1 MARDRSLTIRMAQ
14 HGDITAIRRV
24 VNKAYAPLPGY
35 TLDQLRGQINHFPA
49 GHLVA
54 ELDGKIVGYC
64 ASIIVTEEEALR
76 PHTWAEITGNG
87 YGSTHDI
94 DGDYLYGYEVAIDPE
109 FRQRKLAERLYAAR
123 RKLCVDSGLEGI
135 VFGGR
140 LPGYARRAKKLGD
153 HAAYCQAVI
162 DGRLRDPVMNFQLR
176 QGFEFIGLLPA
187 YLKSDVDS
195 GGAATHMRWR
205 NPQARSDVARAHSAA
220 DRGPS
225 TVRVATVQY
234 LQRAISSFDEF
245 TDIVRYFV
253 DTVADYKS
261 DFVVF
266 PEYFAMQL
274 LSIENTPL
282 KPREAILK
290 LAEYNDRLETLFR
303 EMALRYNVN
312 IVAGS
317 HPALQPDGRLLNLA
331 HVFLRDGSVYEQP
344 KIHPTPSERYWWQVE
359 GGDYVRAIQTDAGTI
374 GVLVCYDSE
383 FPELTRHLVD
393 QGADIL
399 FVPYSTEERNG
410 HLRVRYCAHARAVEN
425 QIYVVTSGNTGNLPR
440 VHNMDIHYAQSAIIT
455 PCDFPFGRDG
465 VAADTTPNVEM
476 IAFADIDLAAL
487 VTARAHGTVQ
497 NLKDRRHDLYAVQ
510 WRGKSAP

>member
-1 MARDRSLTIRMAQ
+1 MPRSKSLIIREARHA
-14 HGDITAIRRV
+14 DIPAIRRV
-24 VNKAYAPLPGY
+24 VQKAYGEGIGY
-35 TLDQLRGQINHFPA
+35 TRDQLRGQLNHFPP

-54 ELDGKIVGYC
+54 ELDGQVVGYC
-64 ASIIVTEEEALR
+64 ASIIVTEQEALSR
-76 PHTWAEITGNG
+76 HTWSEITGNAF
-87 YGSTHDI
+87 GSTHDA
-94 DGDYLYGYEVAIDPE
+94 DGDFLYGYEVAVDPD
-109 FRQRKLAERLYAAR
+109 FRGRRIAERLYAAR
-123 RKLCVDSGLEGI
+123 RKLCVDLGLDGI

-140 LPGYARRAKKLGD
+140 MPGYARRARKLGG
-153 HAAYCQAVI
+153 HEAYCAAVLAGQI
-162 DGRLRDPVMNFQLR
+162 RDPVMNFQLR
-176 QGFEFIGLLPA
+176 QGFEFLGVLPK
-187 YLKSDVDS
+187 YLKSDAES
-195 GGAATHMRWR
+195 GGAATHMLWR
-205 NPQARSDVARAHSAA
+205 NPQARRDVARAHSAA

-234 LQRAISSFDEF
+234 LQRAIGSFDEF
-245 TDIVRYFV
+245 ADIVRYFV

-266 PEYFAMQL
+266 PEYFSLQL
-274 LSIENTPL
+274 LSVENEPL
-282 KPREAILK
+282 APRDAILK

-303 EMALRYNVN
+303 ELALRYNVN
-312 IVAGS
+312 IIAGS

-331 HVFLRDGSVYEQP
+331 HVFLRDGSVFEQP
-344 KIHPTPSERYWWQVE
+344 KIHPTPAERYWWQVE
-359 GGDYVRAIQTDAGTI
+359 GGDYVGAIQTDCGTI

-476 IAFADIDLAAL
+476 IAFADLDLAAL
-487 VTARAHGTVQ
+487 ATARAHGTVQ

-510 WRGKSAP
+510 WRGRSAH

>member
-1 MARDRSLTIRMAQ
+1 MARSRSLTIRPAQ
-14 HGDITAIRRV
+14 HQDIAAIRQLV
-24 VNKAYAPLPGY
+24 KKAYAPQSGY
-35 TLDQLRGQINHFPA
+35 TLDQLRGQLNHFPE

-54 ELDGKIVGYC
+54 ELDGAVVGYC
-64 ASIIVTEEEALR
+64 ATIIVTEDEAMR
-76 PHTWAEITGNG
+76 PHTWTEITGNG
-87 YGSTHDI
+87 FGSTHDE
-94 DGDYLYGYEVAIDPE
+94 DGDVLYGYEVAIDPA
-109 FRQRKLAERLYAAR
+109 FRGRHLAERLYSAR
-123 RKLCVDSGLEGI
+123 RKLCVDLGLDSI

-140 LPGYARRAKKLGD
+140 LPGYARRAKKVGG
-153 HAAYCQAVI
+153 HGEYCRAVI
-162 DGRLRDPVMNFQLR
+162 AGQIRDQVMNFQLR
-176 QGFEFIGLLPA
+176 QGFEFLGVLPK
-187 YLKSDVDS
+187 YLKSDTES
-195 GGAATHMRWR
+195 GGAASHMIWR
-205 NPQARSDVARAHSAA
+205 NPHSRQDVTRAHSAA

-245 TDIVRYFV
+245 ADIVRYFV
-253 DTVADYKS
+253 DTVSDYKS

-274 LSIENTPL
+274 LSVENEPL
-282 KPREAILK
+282 KPREAVLK
-290 LAEYNDRLETLFR
+290 LAEYNDRLEALFH

-312 IVAGS
+312 IIAGS
-317 HPALQPDGRLLNLA
+317 HPAVQEDGRLLNLA

-344 KIHPTPSERYWWQVE
+344 KIHPTPSERYWWQVQ
-359 GGDYVRAIQTDAGTI
+359 GGDYVRAIQTDCGTI

-425 QIYVVTSGNTGNLPR
+425 QIYVITSGNTGNLPR

-465 VAADTTPNVEM
+465 IAADTTPNVEM
-476 IAFADIDLAAL
+476 IAFADLDLAAL
-487 VTARAHGTVQ
+487 KTARAHGSVQ
-497 NLKDRRHDLYAVQ
+497 NRKDRRHDLYAVQ
-510 WRGKSAP
+510 WRGRAAP

>member
-1 MARDRSLTIRMAQ
+1 MARDRSLSIRMAT
-14 HGDITAIRRV
+14 HADIPAIRRLMK
-24 VNKAYAPLPGY
+24 KAYPNMGGY
-35 TLDQLRGQINHFPA
+35 SRDQLRGQLNHFPE
-49 GHLVA
+49 GHMVA
-54 ELDGKIVGYC
+54 ELDGHVAGYS
-64 ASIIVTEEEALR
+64 ASIIVTADEALR
-76 PHTWAEITGNG
+76 PHTWSEITGNG
-87 YGSTHDI
+87 FGSTHDP
-94 DGDYLYGYEVAIDPE
+94 DGDYLYGYEVAVDPA
-109 FRQRKLAERLYAAR
+109 FRQRRLAERLYAAR
-123 RKLCVDSGLEGI
+123 RKLCVAMGLEGI

-140 LPGYARRAKKLGD
+140 MPGFARRARKLGD
-153 HAAYCQAVI
+153 HAAYCREVME
-162 DGRLRDPVMNFQLR
+162 GRLRDPVMNFQLR
-176 QGFEFIGLLPA
+176 QGFEFIGLLPN

-195 GGAATHMRWR
+195 GCAATHMRWR
-205 NPQARSDVARAHSAA
+205 NPQERSDVVRAHSAP

-234 LQRAISSFDEF
+234 LQRAINSFEEF
-245 TDIVRYFV
+245 ADIVRYFV
-253 DTVADYKS
+253 DTVADYKC

-266 PEYFAMQL
+266 PEYFALQL
-274 LSIENTPL
+274 LSIENTPQ
-282 KPREAILK
+282 KPREAALK
-290 LAEYNDRLETLFR
+290 LAEYNDRLETLFHDL
-303 EMALRYNVN
+303 ALRYNVN
-312 IVAGS
+312 IIGGS
-317 HPALQPDGRLLNLA
+317 HPAVQADGRLLNLA

-359 GGDYVRAIQTDAGTI
+359 GGDYVRAIQTDCGTI

-476 IAFADIDLAAL
+476 IAFADLDLAAL
-487 VTARAHGTVQ
+487 ATARAHGTVQ
-497 NLKDRRHDLYAVQ
+497 NLKDRRHELYAVQ